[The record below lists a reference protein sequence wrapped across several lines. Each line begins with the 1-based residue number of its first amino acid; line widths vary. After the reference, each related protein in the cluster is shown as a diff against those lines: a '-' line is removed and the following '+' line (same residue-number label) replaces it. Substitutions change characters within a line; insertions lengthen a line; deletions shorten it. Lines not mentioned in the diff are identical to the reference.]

1 MLSGSRPS
9 AVSLYTRDPL
19 KLSTKPRMIGCLD
32 PLVPIVVKSSRYGYY
47 CPLNLYEYVSLKK
60 TLALVMS
67 FLSLSS
73 AAALERFARVLT
85 RLWWLERRRM
95 PA

>member
-1 MLSGSRPS
+1 MHEATDDWALGPYCGEIFTPRLLLSSES
-9 AVSLYTRDPL
+9 F
-19 KLSTKPRMIGCLD
+19 
-32 PLVPIVVKSSRYGYY
+32 
-47 CPLNLYEYVSLKK
+47 LNIYIREYVSLKK

-67 FLSLSS
+67 FLSLSP

-85 RLWWLERRRM
+85 RLRWLERRRM